1 MESVRTHVKAIA
13 WINILFG
20 VLYVLVALLAFTG
33 FFSIANLVDDD
44 LAEGILNVSGSM
56 LGFILLGLGLPGLIG
71 GIGLLG
77 YHDWARI
84 LIIILSILGLF
95 NFPLGTFLGIYSL
108 WVLFRGDTRRL
119 FKGYTGVT
127 EW

>member
-1 MESVRTHVKAIA
+1 MESVRTHIKAIA

-33 FFSIANLVDDD
+33 LFSIANLVDDD
-44 LAEGILNVSGSM
+44 LAEGILNVSGSI
-56 LGFILLGLGLPGLIG
+56 LGVILLGLGLPGLIG

-95 NFPLGTFLGIYSL
+95 NFPLGTFLSIYSL
-108 WVLFRGDTRRL
+108 WVLFRSDAQRL
-119 FKGYTGVT
+119 FKGYSGAA

>member
-1 MESVRTHVKAIA
+1 MESERTHVKVIA

-20 VLYVLVALLAFTG
+20 VLYVLVAVLAFTG
-33 FFSIANLVDDD
+33 FFSVASLVDDN
-44 LAEGILNVSGSM
+44 LAEGILNVSGSI
-56 LGFILLGLGLPGLIG
+56 LGVILLGLGLPGLIG

-95 NFPLGTFLGIYSL
+95 NFPLGTFLSIYSL
-108 WVLFRGDTRRL
+108 WVLFRSDTRRL
-119 FKGYTGVT
+119 FKGYTSVT